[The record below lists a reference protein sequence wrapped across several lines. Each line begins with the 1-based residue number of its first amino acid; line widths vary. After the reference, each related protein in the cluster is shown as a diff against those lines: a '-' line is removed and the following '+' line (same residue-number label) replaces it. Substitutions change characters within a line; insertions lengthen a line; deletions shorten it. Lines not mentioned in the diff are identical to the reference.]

1 MGRGDGGEGRKRNKI
16 YFYIQVSA
24 DLEVGKPL
32 GAVRAPRFRTHV
44 ASLTPRGEE
53 RSVLGCIESYE
64 SENRR
69 IFQLVRDLQSLK
81 KRQNSCYRGKL
92 RARALSDIIIRKA
105 YAHKEF

>member
-1 MGRGDGGEGRKRNKI
+1 MGRGDGGEGIKCNKI

-81 KRQNSCYRGKL
+81 KRQNSWYRRNL
-92 RARALSDIIIRKA
+92 RAHAFSDLGDA
-105 YAHKEF
+105 SN